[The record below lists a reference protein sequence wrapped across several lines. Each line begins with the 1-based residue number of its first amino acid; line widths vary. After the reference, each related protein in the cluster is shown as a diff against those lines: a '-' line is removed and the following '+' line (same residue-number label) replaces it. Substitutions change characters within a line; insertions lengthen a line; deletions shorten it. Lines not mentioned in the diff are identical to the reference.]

1 MKTIFVSFF
10 AIIIF
15 SACDMMGERIK
26 GNGNIKTVDRQI
38 SDVTKIN
45 VIGSLE
51 ATVETG
57 SSSLQVEGDENLLQ
71 YIETSTEN
79 GLLTI
84 KMKDNIHFVTSNSI
98 KVHVTLPRVA
108 ELKIISSG
116 KIMSNNQLINDDK
129 TNLKILGSG
138 KIHVKI
144 HAPKINADIKGSG
157 DIIVE
162 GETKDLEAS
171 IKGSGTFKGEN
182 LKSENA
188 SISIAGSGDVYVFS
202 DIRLKISIAGS
213 GNVKYK
219 GNAVVETNVAG
230 SGSVKRLP

>member
-1 MKTIFVSFF
+1 MKAIFGSLL
-10 AIIIF
+10 AIILFI
-15 SACDMMGERIK
+15 SCDMMGERIK
-26 GNGNIKTVDRQI
+26 GNGNVKTVDRQI

-51 ATVETG
+51 VTVETG
-57 SSSLQVEGDENLLQ
+57 SPSLQVEGDENLLQ
-71 YIETSTEN
+71 YIETSTDN

-84 KMKDNIHFVTSNSI
+84 KTKDNIHLVTSNSI
-98 KVHVTLPRVA
+98 KVHVTLPRIA
-108 ELKIISSG
+108 KLKIIGSG
-116 KIMSNNQLINDDK
+116 KITSNNQLINEEK
-129 TNLKILGSG
+129 TNIEIIGSG
-138 KIHVKI
+138 KIDVKM
-144 HAPKINADIKGSG
+144 HAPEINADIKGSG

-162 GETKDLEAS
+162 GETRDLEAS
-171 IKGSGTFKGEN
+171 IKGSGNFNGKN

-188 SISIAGSGDVYVFS
+188 SISIAGSGDVYVFA
-202 DIRLKISIAGS
+202 DIRLKITIAGS